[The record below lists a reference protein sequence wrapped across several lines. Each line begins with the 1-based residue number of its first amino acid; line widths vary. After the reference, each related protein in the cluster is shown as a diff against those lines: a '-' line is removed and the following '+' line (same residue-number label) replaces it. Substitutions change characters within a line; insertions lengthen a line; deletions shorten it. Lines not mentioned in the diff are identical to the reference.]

1 MPFDRSIIE
10 AQMTLG
16 LIFSSDMPSIACDA
30 LEAGLDGPAIR
41 RLAALESPTFFE
53 VREILPRAMLE
64 MGLVQVSSGVAAIR
78 LAKKRAN
85 EILERG
91 EDPLKQTQE
100 FERLWIDAGYPFEM
114 RSLETLDDEV
124 YLARAGESDEAIR
137 KWVVRRLHEFIS

>member
-16 LIFSSDMPSIACDA
+16 LICSSDMPSIACDA

-100 FERLWIDAGYPFEM
+100 FERL
-114 RSLETLDDEV
+114 
-124 YLARAGESDEAIR
+124 
-137 KWVVRRLHEFIS
+137 